1 MATTAGVVLM
11 AKRILEKDWPKVR
24 EDYKTDI
31 PVYRTENHTRCLI
44 GGASLYIDRILEAS
58 NDADIDEDLYWALL
72 YLFMVFDE
80 RTCNLDLDR
89 FLKETGCV
97 DRLAHKYRPEICKK

>member
-11 AKRILEKDWPKVR
+11 AKGILEKDWPKVC

-31 PVYRTENHTRCLI
+31 PVVRTENQTRCLI
-44 GGASLYIDRILEAS
+44 GGASTYIERILEAS
-58 NDADIDEDLYWALL
+58 NDTDVDEDLYWALL
-72 YLFMVFDE
+72 YLFMVFE
-80 RTCNLDLDR
+80 EKNLNLNLDK